1 MLALEERE
9 LKRLV
14 ERVSD
19 SILEHRDEVSGR
31 YSSSPHLYYKEIM
44 RNEDGSYTIRY
55 YSKGGFFHNCWIEAR
70 ISKDGIVTFNHCGD
84 EGMKEL
90 VRKVRRD
97 IEFER

>member
-1 MLALEERE
+1 MLVLEERE

-31 YSSSPHLYYKEIM
+31 YSSSPHLYHKEIM

-55 YSKGGFFHNCWIEAR
+55 YSRGGFFP
-70 ISKDGIVTFNHCGD
+70 
-84 EGMKEL
+84 
-90 VRKVRRD
+90 
-97 IEFER
+97 